1 MAHSLGVPE
10 LEMADCLIGQLT
22 NLDVA
27 RVNADGAKAADLAV
41 AWMHAIGPRDAT
53 EASRPPRG
61 SPATVPPWDC
71 YRRASLPE
79 QTFEGRDMNLRHAAK
94 LSRTFAAQVEALSR
108 YRGKGQQ
115 KVVVEHVH
123 VHSGGQAIVGEV
135 AAGSPTG
142 GGGGPSSK
150 LEDLPH
156 APTLTHTST
165 PSMWSPDPTG
175 NAVSV
180 AGSEGADTLPNARRS

>member
-10 LEMADCLIGQLT
+10 VEMADCLIGQLAS
-22 NLDVA
+22 LDVA
-27 RVNADGAKAADLAV
+27 GANADGAKAADLAV

-53 EASRPPRG
+53 ESMLAAQMIASHR
-61 SPATVPPWDC
+61 AAMDC

-94 LSRTFAAQVEALSR
+94 LSRTFADQVEALSR

-123 VHSGGQAIVGEV
+123 VHAGGQAIVGHV
-135 AAGSPTG
+135 AAGGPTG
-142 GGGGPSSK
+142 GRGASSEM
-150 LEDLPH
+150 EDLSH
-156 APTLTHTST
+156 AQAVTH
-165 PSMWSPDPTG
+165 DPI
-175 NAVSV
+175 APVWR
-180 AGSEGADTLPNARRS
+180 PNATGDAMQVTGSGRPEALPDARRR